1 MLRGKD
7 VMLAQAA
14 LGLSRWSLVWCGVVL
29 DLLLSRLRTTQG
41 ALHHLRLAKYTMAK
55 LRSLLSSDS
64 HLAERCL
71 IQ

>member
-41 ALHHLRLAKYTMAK
+41 ALHHLRLAK
-55 LRSLLSSDS
+55 
-64 HLAERCL
+64 
-71 IQ
+71 